1 MGMDEAGFWRASMR
15 SDYACVTAYFG
26 ERIWSFFY
34 AGNSSVVME
43 TYYDSVL
50 GVYYLRHQ

>member
-1 MGMDEAGFWRASMR
+1 MDEAGFWRASMR